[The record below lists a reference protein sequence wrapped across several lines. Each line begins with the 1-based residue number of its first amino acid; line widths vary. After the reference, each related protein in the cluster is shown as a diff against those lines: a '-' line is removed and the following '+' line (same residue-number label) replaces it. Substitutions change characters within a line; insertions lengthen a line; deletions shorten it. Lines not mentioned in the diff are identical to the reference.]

1 MSEPTK
7 STESKFVK
15 ILQGIAQ
22 SLDVEFQELTSHIT
36 HRGAKG
42 SAREK
47 TLIREL
53 VKKYL
58 PARFGLTRG
67 EIIAS
72 NEEVSAECDAIIY
85 DALECPPLYIASE
98 DYQIVPIE
106 AVYAVIEVKSHLD
119 SEELEKT
126 FKNFQ
131 QIKRFPKKAFVP
143 VQPNLK
149 RHFNCFGRVLDY
161 FPVAG
166 FLFAYR
172 SSTSLDTL
180 AIRLRD
186 LQKDSLPDHRMELV
200 CALDSGCLFNA
211 DPTLT
216 MFTPGPNTTVCS
228 MPSDRPLHLFMALL
242 QNLLS
247 TARTDPIAI
256 NTYLSGPPL
265 GTVTRHP

>member
-1 MSEPTK
+1 MSEPSK
-7 STESKFVK
+7 SAESRFAR
-15 ILQGIAQ
+15 ILQGTAQ
-22 SLDVEFQELTSHIT
+22 SLDVEFQHLTSQIT
-36 HRGAKG
+36 HPGAKG

-53 VKKYL
+53 LRKYL

-67 EIIAS
+67 EIVSS
-72 NEEVSAECDAIIY
+72 NDEVSAECDAIIY
-85 DALECPPLYIASE
+85 DALESPALYTNE
-98 DYQIVPIE
+98 DYQIVPVE

-119 SEELEKT
+119 SDELEKT

-131 QIKRFPKKAFVP
+131 KIKRFPKKAFIP
-143 VQPNLK
+143 VQPELK
-149 RHFNCFGRVLDY
+149 RRFNCFGKVSDY

-180 AIRLRD
+180 ATRLRD
-186 LQKDSLPDHRMELV
+186 LQKDTLPDHRIELV

-211 DPTLT
+211 DSTLT
-216 MFTPGPNTTVCS
+216 LFTPSPNTTVCS
-228 MPSDRPLHLFMALL
+228 MPSDRPLHFFMALL

-256 NTYLSGPPL
+256 NT
-265 GTVTRHP
+265 